1 MVIMMVVGHRRRAV
15 GLALRAAGQI
25 LFVGGHLFGPDG
37 MLVES
42 PFGHENDQGSVSRL
56 PLRSPVDFVS
66 GPLTSSRMTICMPL
80 WGC

>member
-1 MVIMMVVGHRRRAV
+1 V

-25 LFVGGHLFGPDG
+25 Y
-37 MLVES
+37 ES
-42 PFGHENDQGSVSRL
+42 AATCLGLTGCRSSRRSVMENDQGSVSRL